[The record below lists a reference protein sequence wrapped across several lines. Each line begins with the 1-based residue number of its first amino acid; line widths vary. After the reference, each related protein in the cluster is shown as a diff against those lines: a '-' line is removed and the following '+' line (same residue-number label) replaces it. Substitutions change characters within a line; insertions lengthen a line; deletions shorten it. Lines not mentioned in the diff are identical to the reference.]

1 MKLERIRALREDSDY
16 TQQDMADILYIN
28 RRTYSA
34 YENGVNAVPL
44 DILCALADF
53 HRVSVDYLL
62 ERTDERTPY
71 PAK

>member
-1 MKLERIRALREDSDY
+1 MKLARIRALREDSDY
-16 TQQDMADILYIN
+16 TQQAMADILYIN

-62 ERTDERTPY
+62 ERTDEKKPY